1 MISAGTR
8 TPFDEAPGPQNWGK
22 TGLLGAPIHL
32 DCFPRCLR
40 NEAKLVEMEQA
51 VPYRPY
57 LNIYIVWHP
66 DFSEGGLTGQ
76 AVAEKLYREF
86 CRDPDKPMSTAIG
99 IPIYFRTSAVGGVS
113 PLAIDFDR
121 AQYNVVVFLVDSSM
135 VLDVSYETYAET
147 IGGLGSDLKRT
158 RILAF
163 VWPKSGVLRLG
174 NTQQI
179 ALALDGDP
187 TATVRMKLA
196 AETCRL
202 LQSRP
207 RGTDGGIISPE
218 PPMLFISHA
227 KRDAEDKAEELKS
240 LIEKTPI
247 DTFFD
252 KVNIAAGY
260 DFTAEIGENIKRSA
274 VLAWQSDEYGS
285 RPWCNIELLT
295 AKEYLRPIVVV
306 LGVKTGEERSFP
318 YLGNVRTIVA
328 TGENFTEIIIAAVRE
343 YLRKLYVEGHFQ
355 SLAEAGLIPDA
366 RFRLFRP
373 AEPIDGAL
381 LERKSQE
388 QGSEAERPEDTR
400 QPEMVLYPDPPL
412 STTELAVLGRLF
424 PEIKFV
430 TPITADQRSLDGLK
444 VALSI
449 SESDDATDFGQ
460 SRTHLLSSMIE
471 IARHILSRGGII
483 AYGGDLRNRQ
493 DYGLTRQLFQLV
505 YAYKDLNRAP
515 LERIWNFLAH
525 HIAAELPKQEEAML
539 LELAKFE
546 KPLPDALAAR
556 FNLHKGQPVPDD
568 TPEHRYIRAR
578 CLTAMREAMAAQT
591 DARIV
596 MGGRVSGHQ
605 GKYPGILEE
614 AALVFGAKPLYLVG
628 AFGGCTHLLI
638 RVLRDKERPE
648 ELTAEYQRQNPR
660 VAKWKSV
667 DGTTREE
674 KVCFDELS
682 SSYRRYESDPVS
694 GQGPIDYSRVIDR
707 FLTLKITDLK
717 NGLTK
722 DENLELF
729 ETPDLD
735 RIVSLLVKGLAEAR
749 GSRSPNTVSQR

>member
-1 MISAGTR
+1 
-8 TPFDEAPGPQNWGK
+8 
-22 TGLLGAPIHL
+22 
-32 DCFPRCLR
+32 
-40 NEAKLVEMEQA
+40 VEMERGTL
-51 VPYRPY
+51 YRSF

-66 DFSEGGLTGQ
+66 DFWEAGLTGQ
-76 AVAEKLYREF
+76 AVAERLYREF

-99 IPIYFRTSAVGGVS
+99 MPIYFRTSAAGGVP

-121 AQYNVVVFLVDSSM
+121 AEYNVVVFLVDSSM
-135 VLDVSYETYAET
+135 VLDASYQIYAET
-147 IGGLGSDLKRT
+147 IGGLGSDLKRN
-158 RILAF
+158 RILSF

-174 NTQQI
+174 KTQQI
-179 ALALDGDP
+179 ALAPDGDP
-187 TATVRMKLA
+187 IATVRMKFA

-207 RGTDGGIISPE
+207 RSGTDGGIISPE

-274 VLAWQSDEYGS
+274 ILAWQSDEYGS

-328 TGENFTEIIIAAVRE
+328 TGENFAEIIIAAVRE

-366 RFRLFRP
+366 RFHLFRP
-373 AEPIDGAL
+373 PEPIDGAL

-388 QGSEAERPEDTR
+388 QGSETERPEDKR
-400 QPEMVLYPDPPL
+400 QPETVLYPDPPL

-430 TPITADQRSLDGLK
+430 TPITADQRSLDGMK

-449 SESDDATDFGQ
+449 SESDDAADFGQ
-460 SRTHLLSSMIE
+460 SRTHLLSGMIE
-471 IARHILSRGGII
+471 IARHILSRGGIV

-493 DYGLTRQLFQLV
+493 DYGFTQQLFQLV

-546 KPLPDALAAR
+546 KPLPDALAVR
-556 FNLHKGQPVPDD
+556 FKLHKGRPVPDS

-638 RVLRDKERPE
+638 RALRDKESPE
-648 ELTAEYQRQNPR
+648 ELTADSQRQNPR
-660 VAKWKSV
+660 VAKWKDA

-674 KVCFDELS
+674 KIQFDELA
-682 SSYRRYESDPVS
+682 SSYERYESDPVS
-694 GQGPIDYSRVIDR
+694 GQSLIDYSHVVGR
-707 FLTLKITDLK
+707 FMTLKIADLK
-717 NGLTK
+717 NGLTE

-735 RIVSLLVKGLAEAR
+735 RIVSLLVKGLAEVR
-749 GSRSPNTVSQR
+749 GSRSQNAGLPRSVD